1 MAEASDEALYQALSA
16 GDMAAFEELY
26 RRYEGPLFGF
36 IVRQLGDHAE
46 AEDVFHEAFMAVL
59 KERRG
64 TPELASFRAWIFRV
78 AQNLCLNR
86 VRSRQRARRAVE
98 LEHRSAIQ
106 PVAAAPLIDE
116 AADASEA
123 PIALE
128 RAVAKLPE
136 PLAQLYALRVAG
148 LSYDEIARVLRI
160 PLGTVKSRIHD
171 MVSRL
176 RKELRAWTA
185 S

>member
-1 MAEASDEALYQALSA
+1 M
-16 GDMAAFEELY
+16 
-26 RRYEGPLFGF
+26 
-36 IVRQLGDHAE
+36 
-46 AEDVFHEAFMAVL
+46 
-59 KERRG
+59 
-64 TPELASFRAWIFRV
+64 
-78 AQNLCLNR
+78 
-86 VRSRQRARRAVE
+86 
-98 LEHRSAIQ
+98 EHRSATQ

-176 RKELRAWTA
+176 RKEIRAWTA